1 MSDAINYEE
10 LGTPELR
17 DMCTAQ
23 GIEFP
28 EAAKK
33 PALIKLLKA
42 KETPAREIDVL
53 MKDIAARMGDGIVQK
68 GSCVQRFTYIP
79 IGCFLIDLAMAGG
92 FAEGCG
98 HMIYGEEGC
107 GKSTWWILVA
117 AALQRKYPKGIIIW
131 VDVEKKF
138 DPEWASKLGV
148 DLDRIMVVK
157 PRTGEHAVD
166 IIEASARSIEVVGIF
181 LDSIPALAPMKII
194 QNSADDPTVA
204 VRARLVGLLC
214 SKIQQAWIDEGLRGH
229 KFSFFCVNQFREKI
243 GVMHGDP
250 RTLPGGRYQ
259 HYLVDS
265 KLYLRKKEILVNEE
279 GQERHTLNEHV
290 FKFTKT
296 KGIFSIK
303 QGECVMVMD
312 DTNRKDGMETGSFD
326 DYVTVAT
333 YAKRRNIIT
342 GGGASWF
349 IYGVNA
355 GEGVRRK
362 FGCLDDVTNFLKETP
377 AQFLRLKQMLII
389 IQRRES
395 ALPDLPPDR
404 FMLDWVTEEQG
415 TALAAD
421 LDAIGYGYV
430 EAKV

>member
-10 LGTPELR
+10 VGTPELR
-17 DMCTAQ
+17 EMCTSR

-28 EAAKK
+28 ETAKK
-33 PALIKLLKA
+33 PRLIQLLKA
-42 KETPAREIDVL
+42 QDTPVREIDTL
-53 MKDIAARMGDGIVQK
+53 MKDITTRMGEGV
-68 GSCVQRFTYIP
+68 VQRASFVPRFTHVP
-79 IGCFLIDLAMAGG
+79 LNCFLIDLATAGG

-107 GKSTWWILVA
+107 SKTTWWLRVA
-117 AALQRKYPKGIIIW
+117 ASLQRKYPKGFVVW
-131 VDVEKKF
+131 VDPENKF
-138 DPEWASKLGV
+138 DPEWAQKHGV
-148 DLDRIMVVK
+148 DLDRTMVVK
-157 PRTGEHAVD
+157 SRNGEHAVD
-166 IIEASARSIEVVGIF
+166 IIEASARSLEVVGIF

-194 QNSADDPTVA
+194 EKSAEDTTVA
-204 VRARLVGLLC
+204 ERARLVGLMC
-214 SKIQQAWIDEGLRGH
+214 SKLQQAWIDEGLRGH
-229 KFSFFCVNQFREKI
+229 KFSFFCINQFREKI

-265 KLYLRKKEILVNEE
+265 KLYLRKKEIIVTEE
-279 GQERHTLNEHV
+279 GQERHTSNEHV

-296 KGIFSIK
+296 KGVFSIK

-312 DTNRKDGMETGSFD
+312 DTNRTDGMETGDFD

-333 YAKRRNIIT
+333 YAKRRNIIS

-355 GEGVRRK
+355 GEGVRKK
-362 FGCLDDVTNFLKETP
+362 FGLLDEITTFLKENP
-377 AQFLRLKQMLII
+377 EQFLRLKQLLVI

-395 ALPDLPPDR
+395 GLPDLPPDG
-404 FMLDWVTEEQG
+404 FMLDWVTPEQG
-415 TALAAD
+415 KQLAAD
-421 LDAIGYGYV
+421 LDALGYGYEV
-430 EAKV
+430 SK